1 MIQNDEFYTLE
12 QDSLAFQ
19 ILVTSYSFDLFPLTT
34 SYNFKTVKEL
44 YELFYHR
51 QERIPKMFVLSSR
64 NFA

>member
-44 YELFYHR
+44 Y
-51 QERIPKMFVLSSR
+51 
-64 NFA
+64 